1 MNSGSPY
8 LEMHYWKLRI
18 VEMHFL
24 GPNLQIWR
32 LSQKLRMVGDVLI
45 FIKDSNIGKLKKHG
59 YIGYEILQIYQ
70 KYR

>member
-1 MNSGSPY
+1 
-8 LEMHYWKLRI
+8 
-18 VEMHFL
+18 MHFL

-32 LSQKLRMVGDVLI
+32 WSQKLRMVGDVLI
-45 FIKDSNIGKLKKHG
+45 FVKDSNIGKLGKHG